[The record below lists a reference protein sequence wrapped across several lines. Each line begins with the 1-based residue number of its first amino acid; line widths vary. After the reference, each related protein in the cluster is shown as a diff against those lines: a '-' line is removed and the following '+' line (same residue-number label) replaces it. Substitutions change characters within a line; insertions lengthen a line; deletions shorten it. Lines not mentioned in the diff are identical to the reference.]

1 MVPHRNPAA
10 SHAPA
15 WIAVLPVVFVVLWS
29 SGFIGA
35 KLGLP
40 YAEPFTFLLW
50 RFAIVALLLALAA
63 RIWRARWPRTGS
75 EAGHIALAG
84 LLVHAGYLGGVFGA
98 IHRQVSAGEIA
109 IIAGLQPVLTATL
122 AGPFLGERISARQWT
137 GVVLGFIGVVL
148 VVVERIAPGRA
159 AMGGYLF
166 ALLALVSIT
175 SGTLYQKRFCSHM
188 DLRSGGAIQFAAST
202 LVMALAA
209 GLFETLHVT
218 WSGEFIFAL
227 AWLVIVLSLGA
238 ITLLYLLIRHGEAAR
253 VTSMFYLVPPVTAI
267 MAFAF
272 FGEQLSLVALI
283 GMALTV
289 LGVARVVAR
298 R

>member
-1 MVPHRNPAA
+1 MSAGARHT
-10 SHAPA
+10 APA
-15 WIAVLPVVFVVLWS
+15 WIVAMPAVFVVLWS

-35 KLGLP
+35 KFGLP

-50 RFAIVALLLALAA
+50 RFAIAALLLTLAA
-63 RIWRARWPRTGS
+63 WIWRARWPQTGR

-84 LLVHAGYLGGVFGA
+84 LLVHAGYLGGVFSA

-109 IIAGLQPVLTATL
+109 IIAGLQPVLTALL
-122 AGPFLGERISARQWT
+122 AGPFLGERISAQQWM
-137 GVVLGFIGVVL
+137 GVTLGFLGVVL
-148 VVVERIAPGRA
+148 VVLERIAPGQTDV
-159 AMGGYLF
+159 GGYLF
-166 ALLALVSIT
+166 AAFALGSIT
-175 SGTLYQKRFCSHM
+175 FGALYQKRFCSHM
-188 DLRSGGAIQFAAST
+188 DLRSGGAIQFAVST
-202 LVMALAA
+202 LAMAAAA
-209 GLFETLHVT
+209 GLFEAMSVE

-227 AWLVIVLSLGA
+227 AWLVVVLSLGA

-272 FGEQLSLVALI
+272 FGERLSPLALI

-289 LGVARVVAR
+289 LGVALVVVR
-298 R
+298 TRQS